1 MRSSPPLPPLPQ
13 VPGGAVLCWLL
24 CVQHATGILKH
35 RQSPLNTGGTDPDN
49 PPFEP
54 PPPPEAEADADAKE
68 AVAWQ
73 ELDDPALVVRLVVF
87 ALVLYTIMWM
97 WKKDQQEGRRYSPK
111 FVAVVAFS
119 VWLFCHFFLG
129 GVISG
134 P

>member
-13 VPGGAVLCWLL
+13 LPGGAVLCWLL

-35 RQSPLNTGGTDPDN
+35 RKGPLNTGGDN
-49 PPFEP
+49 LPFEP

-73 ELDDPALVVRLVVF
+73 ELDDPALVARLVVF

-97 WKKDQQEGRRYSPK
+97 WKKDRQKVGYSSK
-111 FVAVVAFS
+111 FVALVAFS